1 MSAFN
6 IAYNLLKAKTPFRQK
21 ASGQDSHRTPTSDEL
36 AQYASLWSFPTD
48 DGKPDEPAEDVPLKQ
63 KLQGMDT
70 FIDDETS
77 SEKASRMRRNLM
89 PAEDVPL
96 KEGRDEPIR
105 TDSGAY
111 RHVEV
116 YPNRAIKFAQ
126 DRSRGGRAAPKS
138 DIAISH
144 ALASLGYPIVP
155 EYPMAHDREWG
166 LGEVY
171 PLEQKTI
178 DLDMRPS
185 MKDAYVALLND
196 PETARRLN
204 LSPKVPR
211 TSLLEY
217 LARPHRTYMG
227 DEETPAINAEQSE
240 ALREK
245 LTELRDKRGRDV
257 QAMHGEFEDY
267 LPSAL
272 DITDLHDY
280 NIGRDPDDPSK
291 FVTFDPMYGRSRRMQ
306 SIGRMLRDATSIND
320 IGIGNEA
327 ASQYAPAYRDFYR
340 AKHMNPMQFDNFT
353 QLYRDT
359 DIFEP
364 WEKQAEETI
373 HNPNFYPEDMVS
385 QDSYNRQR
393 EQNRRLQAN
402 DDARYKETGDFLN
415 FINVPD
421 EQRRLFEYDT
431 GSHGRLYRNM
441 LEGLQS
447 KNLKPYVPPQQFRDF
462 REGGPSPVQKSEDTP
477 SSMPYKY
484 DDDVRPLVWDGR
496 KFVYRAK
503 DVDPMGE
510 ENQGFETGGA
520 NRFALVGHDSVEK
533 YPHGWGRAENKKDL
547 AIFNALASLGYPIVP
562 EQPMAFDKSPRF
574 FPTRQDKTKTDMIDN
589 YAQHIS
595 HAKENFEEE
604 HGEEMPQA
612 LQSHYKR
619 QNKNLR
625 GDLDDLR
632 RVFERNPL
640 THTLDIGDIKF
651 GNVGYDDK
659 GNMVTFDP
667 YLGSTSR
674 LPEFGQM
681 LDHMAAPI
689 QGTSGT
695 HYPNRDRPDYR
706 GTAPEKRA
714 ADQAFLYQGFQR
726 VPQMQKDSFRQL
738 YHDQEQFSPWQ
749 AAEQKLFSDPEAFGE
764 HAPTKRQREQMMG
777 TIDRDDAAYKQTGR
791 AIDFLT
797 TPPEQKRLFE
807 FGNNAHAQRYRNMLN
822 SLQSEIR
829 HPNSTTNWLPP
840 VGETD
845 FPTPQELPNVDE
857 LLDKFRELPRNQYT
871 P

>member
-6 IAYNLLKAKTPFRQK
+6 IAYNLLKA
-21 ASGQDSHRTPTSDEL
+21 EL
-36 AQYASLWSFPTD
+36 P
-48 DGKPDEPAEDVPLKQ
+48 
-63 KLQGMDT
+63 
-70 FIDDETS
+70 DDETP
-77 SEKASRMRRNLM
+77 SEKASRMRRSLM
-89 PAEDVPL
+89 PL
-96 KEGRDEPIR
+96 KIDWQKDMKRGKPIR

-111 RHVEV
+111 RHTEI
-116 YPNRAIKFAQ
+116 YPHRAIKFAK
-126 DRSRGGRAAPKS
+126 DRSRGGRAAPKT

-155 EYPMAHDREWG
+155 EYPMAHDREIG
-166 LGEVY
+166 LGQSFPV
-171 PLEQKTI
+171 EQKTI
-178 DLDMRPS
+178 DMDSYPNMTE
-185 MKDAYVALLND
+185 AYVAAFND
-196 PETARRLN
+196 PQYAHLN
-204 LSPKVPR
+204 FPKDAKTRHLDYLHPNLYNPEESPFN
-211 TSLLEY
+211 
-217 LARPHRTYMG
+217 
-227 DEETPAINAEQSE
+227 EEQAV

-245 LTELRDKRGRDV
+245 LTELRDKRGRDIRE
-257 QAMHGEFEDY
+257 MHETFEDY

-272 DITDLHDY
+272 DVTDLHDY

-291 FVTFDPMYGRSRRMQ
+291 FVTFDPMYAMTRRLGTM
-306 SIGRMLRDATSIND
+306 SRMLQNAASIND
-320 IGIGNEA
+320 IGGDYKDPSN
-327 ASQYAPAYRDFYR
+327 YANTYRNFYR
-340 AKHMNPMQFDNFT
+340 AKYMNPMQFDNFV

-364 WEKQAEETI
+364 WEKQAEETV
-373 HNPNFYPEDMVS
+373 HNPDFYPKDIYS
-385 QDSYNRQR
+385 QASYNRLR
-393 EQNRRLQAN
+393 ETNRKRLAE
-402 DDARYKETGDFLN
+402 DDADYKRVGDFFD

-431 GSHGRLYRNM
+431 GLHGELYRNM
-441 LEGLQS
+441 LEGLES
-447 KNLKPYVPPQQFRDF
+447 TKLKPYVPPQQFRDF
-462 REGGPSPVQKSEDTP
+462 REGGPSPVQKSEDA
-477 SSMPYKY
+477 PYKY

-547 AIFNALASLGYPIVP
+547 AIFNALASLGFPIVP

-574 FPTRQDKTKTDMIDN
+574 FPTRQDKTSTHLIDN
-589 YAQHIS
+589 YGQHIS

-604 HGEEMPQA
+604 HGKEMPKP
-612 LQSHYKR
+612 LQSLYTRH
-619 QNKNLR
+619 NKKL
-625 GDLDDLR
+625 GEDLDDLR

-640 THTLDIGDIKF
+640 THTLDIADIKY

-667 YLGSTSR
+667 YLGSHAR
-674 LPEFGQM
+674 LPEFGRM
-681 LDHMAAPI
+681 LDRMAAPI
-689 QGTSGT
+689 QGTSGP
-695 HYPNRDRPDYR
+695 HYPRRDKPDYM
-706 GTAPEKRA
+706 GTGPEKRA

-797 TPPEQKRLFE
+797 TPPEQKRLYE
-807 FGNNAHAQRYRNMLN
+807 FGGSEHAQRYRNMLN

-829 HPNSTTNWLPP
+829 NPNKTSNWLPP
-840 VGETD
+840 VGQTD
-845 FPTPQELPNVDE
+845 FPSP
-857 LLDKFRELPRNQYT
+857 
-871 P
+871 